1 MCGFDNSTSQRTQ
14 PPTTIV
20 VFWDI
25 YIFSVSMGETYTA
38 WKVSVFVVILVLIFP
53 HSDWIQRNTSEN
65 TDQNNSES
73 GHFLRSVKEA
83 ERQPWIND
91 NNNLRKIHWW
101 PMKSYN
107 RRKAKFCSLSQFPNY
122 SQNMNSLGSRVWYFT
137 SWISGSNFGP
147 PPRSVGFFFF

>member
-1 MCGFDNSTSQRTQ
+1 MCGFDNSTSQRTL

-20 VFWDI
+20 VSWDI

-38 WKVSVFVVILVLIFP
+38 WKISVFAVILLLIFP
-53 HSDWIQRNTSEN
+53 HLDWIQRDTWEN

-83 ERQPWIND
+83 ERQLWIND
-91 NNNLRKIHWW
+91 KNNLGKIHWW

-107 RRKAKFCSLSQFPNY
+107 RRKTKLCSMSQFPNY
-122 SQNMNSLGSRVWYFT
+122 SQNMNSLGSRVWYFA

-147 PPRSVGFFFF
+147 PPRSVGAFFF